1 MPLQIRR
8 GTDAERTAMTQP
20 LAAGEL
26 IFVTNTNRLYI
37 GNGTTNGGVPVT
49 DYTDEQA
56 KDAVA
61 PMLVNGT
68 HSAISFV
75 YDDALDKVNATVNLS
90 DYQGVIKAAS
100 FNGSVVANDSSLLI
114 DGNTGKFNLS
124 GSVGSNIIPDTDVA
138 YDLGSATYR
147 FRDLYL
153 SGSSIKLGA
162 ATITATGT
170 AVNLPAGSTIGG
182 SAIGIPGGHL
192 NVNIVADDSTVIVN
206 TTTEVV
212 TAQGGF
218 VGNVTGN
225 LTGNVTGNLTGNV
238 TGTVTGNAGSVT
250 NGVYTTDTGTVT
262 NTMLAGSIVDTK
274 LSTINTAGKVSNSA
288 TTATDANTGGT
299 IVSRDG
305 TGNFLANLI
314 TSNLLGNVTGNVTG
328 NVSGNVTGNVTGNIF
343 TTLIDSAD
351 SSAITITP
359 AAIFSSD
366 ATVENNLTVNNIAAM
381 AKVSADYITVS
392 PGASNGFVL
401 DVNNSGLEVKTGFG
415 SYVNI
420 EGQSFASDAYAL
432 LRIRGSRYSGTNR
445 IAVQNLDDLGI
456 ITFEGYNGTEF
467 KKSATL
473 LSEVVST
480 ISAGNFD
487 SNLVVSV
494 LNADGN
500 YRQFKFLSSGI
511 FDAGTAIQLLPIPDA
526 ALATVPAAEGQ
537 FGYGSDRKSLAFYN
551 GSAFTTIPSFVAVP
565 ASKTASGKQGQVS
578 ADANYFYICYSTN
591 NWIRVAKDATW

>member
-1 MPLQIRR
+1 
-8 GTDAERTAMTQP
+8 MTQP

-124 GSVGSNIIPDTDVA
+124 GSVGTDIIPDTDVA

-182 SAIGIPGGHL
+182 SAIGIPGGDL

-225 LTGNVTGNLTGNV
+225 VNGIVTGTAGSTLVGNVTGNVNGVV
-238 TGTVTGNAGSVT
+238 TGTAGSSLV
-250 NGVYTTDTGTVT
+250 
-262 NTMLAGSIVDTK
+262 
-274 LSTINTAGKVSNSA
+274 
-288 TTATDANTGGT
+288 
-299 IVSRDG
+299 
-305 TGNFLANLI
+305 
-314 TSNLLGNVTGNVTG
+314 GNVTGNVTG
-328 NVSGNVTGNVTGNIF
+328 NVNGIVTGTAGSSLVGNVTGNVTGNIF

-366 ATVENNLTVNNIAAM
+366 VTVENNLTVDNVVDSLS
-381 AKVSADYITVS
+381 VSTEYITAS
-392 PGASNGFVL
+392 PGGSNGFVL
-401 DVNNSGLEVKTGFG
+401 NVNNSGLEVKTGFG

-420 EGQSFASDAYAL
+420 EGQSFASDTYA
-432 LRIRGSRYSGTNR
+432 
-445 IAVQNLDDLGI
+445 V
-456 ITFEGYNGTEF
+456 
-467 KKSATL
+467 
-473 LSEVVST
+473 
-480 ISAGNFD
+480 
-487 SNLVVSV
+487 
-494 LNADGN
+494 
-500 YRQFKFLSSGI
+500 
-511 FDAGTAIQLLPIPDA
+511 
-526 ALATVPAAEGQ
+526 
-537 FGYGSDRKSLAFYN
+537 
-551 GSAFTTIPSFVAVP
+551 
-565 ASKTASGKQGQVS
+565 
-578 ADANYFYICYSTN
+578 
-591 NWIRVAKDATW
+591 

>member
-124 GSVGSNIIPDTDVA
+124 GSVGSDIIPDTDVA

-182 SAIGIPGGHL
+182 EPLNASNLITEISA
-192 NVNIVADDSTVIVN
+192 NIIADDSTIIVN

-218 VGNVTGN
+218 IGNVTGNVNGVVTGTAGSSLVGNVTGN
-225 LTGNVTGNLTGNV
+225 ITGNV
-238 TGTVTGNAGSVT
+238 
-250 NGVYTTDTGTVT
+250 
-262 NTMLAGSIVDTK
+262 
-274 LSTINTAGKVSNSA
+274 
-288 TTATDANTGGT
+288 
-299 IVSRDG
+299 
-305 TGNFLANLI
+305 
-314 TSNLLGNVTGNVTG
+314 
-328 NVSGNVTGNVTGNIF
+328 F

-366 ATVENNLTVNNIAAM
+366 VTVENNLTVDNVVDSLSI
-381 AKVSADYITVS
+381 STEYITAS
-392 PGASNGFVL
+392 PGASNGFVFN
-401 DVNNSGLEVKTGFG
+401 VNNSGIEIKAAFG
-415 SYVNI
+415 SYLNI
-420 EGQSFASDAYAL
+420 EGESFASDSYAL
-432 LRIRGSRYSGTNR
+432 LTLRGSRYAGASRT
-445 IAVQNLDDLGI
+445 AVQNLDDLGI
-456 ITFEGYNGTEF
+456 ISFEGYTGAGF
-467 KKSATL
+467 KKSSTI
-473 LSEVVST
+473 LSEIVST
-480 ISAGNFD
+480 ITAGNFD

-511 FDAGTAIQLLPIPDA
+511 FDAGVAIQILPLPDA
-526 ALATVPAAEGQ
+526 ALGSVPVPEGTI
-537 FGYGSDRKSLAFYN
+537 GYGSDRKSLAFYN
-551 GSAFTTIPSFVAVP
+551 GSTFITVPSFVAVP
-565 ASKTASGKQGQVS
+565 ASKTATGKQGQVS

>member
-56 KDAVA
+56 RDAVA

-68 HSAISFV
+68 HNAISFV

-90 DYQGVIKAAS
+90 DYQGVIKAAA

-124 GSVGSNIIPDTDVA
+124 GRVGTDIIPDTDVA

-153 SGSSIKLGA
+153 SGSSIKLGG

-182 SAIGIPGGHL
+182 SAIGIPGGDL
-192 NVNIVADDSTVIVN
+192 NVNIVADDSTIIVN

-225 LTGNVTGNLTGNV
+225 VNGVITGTAGSSLVGNVTGNA
-238 TGTVTGNAGSVT
+238 GTVT
-250 NGVYTTDTGTVT
+250 NGVYITDTGTVT
-262 NTMLAGSIVDTK
+262 NAMLAGSIADTK
-274 LSTINTAGKVSNSA
+274 LSTISTAGKVTNSA
-288 TTATDANTGGT
+288 TTATNANLGGT

-305 TGNFLANLI
+305 SGNFLANLI
-314 TSNLLGNVTGNVTG
+314 TANLTGNVTGNVTG
-328 NVSGNVTGNVTGNIF
+328 DVKGSLFSDDSAMIVDGTSGSGTFSSLTAQTTSVTTQLNVDNIEAASAFGLNVRTAGTTPLSVTGIGTFGAFSGQVYFNINGAKGTLATPTTTAAGDRLGGLSIQGFTGSTYKAAGAVIAGWEASAVISDTFPKSNVSLVAYGGGSSTG
-343 TTLIDSAD
+343 D
-351 SSAITITP
+351 
-359 AAIFSSD
+359 
-366 ATVENNLTVNNIAAM
+366 
-381 AKVSADYITVS
+381 
-392 PGASNGFVL
+392 
-401 DVNNSGLEVKTGFG
+401 
-415 SYVNI
+415 
-420 EGQSFASDAYAL
+420 
-432 LRIRGSRYSGTNR
+432 
-445 IAVQNLDDLGI
+445 
-456 ITFEGYNGTEF
+456 
-467 KKSATL
+467 
-473 LSEVVST
+473 
-480 ISAGNFD
+480 
-487 SNLVVSV
+487 
-494 LNADGN
+494 
-500 YRQFKFLSSGI
+500 
-511 FDAGTAIQLLPIPDA
+511 
-526 ALATVPAAEGQ
+526 
-537 FGYGSDRKSLAFYN
+537 
-551 GSAFTTIPSFVAVP
+551 
-565 ASKTASGKQGQVS
+565 
-578 ADANYFYICYSTN
+578 
-591 NWIRVAKDATW
+591 IRVATLDSQGVFSAPVLKPGVYANTTARDAAITAPAAGMMIFLTAGTKFQGYTGAAWVDLN

>member
-90 DYQGVIKAAS
+90 DYQGVIKAAA

-124 GSVGSNIIPDTDVA
+124 GRVGTDIIPDTDVA

-162 ATITATGT
+162 ATITAVGD
-170 AVNLPAGSTIGG
+170 AVNLPLGSTMGGVPLAGGAGSDYNGNIIG
-182 SAIGIPGGHL
+182 
-192 NVNIVADDSTVIVN
+192 DDSTIIVN
-206 TTTEVV
+206 AATKVV
-212 TAQGGF
+212 TASGGF

-225 LTGNVTGNLTGNV
+225 AT
-238 TGTVTGNAGSVT
+238 SVT
-250 NGVYTTDTGTVT
+250 NGVYITDTGTVT
-262 NTMLAGSIVDTK
+262 NTMLAGSIADTK
-274 LSTINTAGKVSNSA
+274 LSTISTAGKVSNSA
-288 TTATDANTGGT
+288 TTATNANTGGT

-305 TGNFLANLI
+305 SGNFLANLI
-314 TSNLLGNVTGNVTG
+314 TSNLL
-328 NVSGNVTGNVTGNIF
+328 GNVTGNIF

-359 AAIFSSD
+359 ASIFSSD
-366 ATVENNLTVNNIAAM
+366 VTVENNLTVTNNLIVNNVAATAAVTSNSM
-381 AKVSADYITVS
+381 TVT
-392 PGASNGFVL
+392 PGAANGFVL

-420 EGQSFASDAYAL
+420 EGQSFASDTYAL
-432 LRIRGSRYSGTNR
+432 LTLRGSRYSGANR
-445 IAVQNLDDLGI
+445 IAVQNSDDLGI

-467 KKSATL
+467 KKSSTI
-473 LSEVVST
+473 LSEIVST

-500 YRQFKFLSSGI
+500 YRQFKFLSTGI
-511 FDAGTAIQLLPIPDA
+511 FDAGNAVKMLPLPDA
-526 ALATVPAAEGQ
+526 ALGSVPVTEGT
-537 FGYGSDRKSLAFYN
+537 FGYGSDRKSVAVYD
-551 GSAFTTIPSFVAVP
+551 GTTFITLPSFVAVP